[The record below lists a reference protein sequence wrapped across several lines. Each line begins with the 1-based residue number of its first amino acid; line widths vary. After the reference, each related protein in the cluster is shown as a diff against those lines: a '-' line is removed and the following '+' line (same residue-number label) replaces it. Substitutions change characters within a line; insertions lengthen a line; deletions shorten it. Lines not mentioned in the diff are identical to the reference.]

1 MGRPTKN
8 HCDYFSHDAN
18 MRNHR
23 KVKALRNKFSNGYAI
38 WNMLLEYL
46 TGIDGNTF
54 ENSDIEFELMS
65 GDFGVSVTEI
75 RDVVNY
81 CISLEMLFMK
91 DGFIF
96 SESLNERLAP
106 VYEKRGRLKQL
117 SKKQLRVSGKFAD
130 NNTAGSGVSVTEK
143 PQTKVKETKVK
154 EKSISEREILFSEI
168 VKNLSGN
175 GKSEEEIHTL
185 ATATVEEDCR
195 QFSRLSEWIENNC
208 PRVARM
214 KEPITLRQFVKIRE
228 EIRDKAKITELLKN
242 MQNWQPLLKKNVS
255 AYQTLL
261 NWAKREQ

>member
-1 MGRPTKN
+1 MGRPIKN

-23 KVKALRNKFSNGYAI
+23 KVKALRNKYQNGYAI

-91 DGFIF
+91 DGFVF

-106 VYEKRGRLKQL
+106 VYEKRGRLKEL
-117 SKKQLRVSGKFAD
+117 SKKQLRVNGKFTASNAD
-130 NNTAGSGVSVTEK
+130 ANGVSVTEK
-143 PQTKVKETKVK
+143 PQTKVKETKVNKREKGIPPDFEEFLNYAIEKKPLADK
-154 EKSISEREILFSEI
+154 EQLRFKYQSWVENGWATGKNNPILNWKS
-168 VKNLSGN
+168 
-175 GKSEEEIHTL
+175 
-185 ATATVEEDCR
+185 
-195 QFSRLSEWIENNC
+195 
-208 PRVARM
+208 
-214 KEPITLRQFVKIRE
+214 
-228 EIRDKAKITELLKN
+228 
-242 MQNWQPLLKKNVS
+242 
-255 AYQTLL
+255 TLL
-261 NWAKREQ
+261 NTLPYINEVSNGERKMVY